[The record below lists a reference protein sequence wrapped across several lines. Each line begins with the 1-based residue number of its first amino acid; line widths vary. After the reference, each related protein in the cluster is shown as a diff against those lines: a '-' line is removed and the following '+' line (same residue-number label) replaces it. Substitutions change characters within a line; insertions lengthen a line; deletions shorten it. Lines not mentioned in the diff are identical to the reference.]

1 MMDAMNFQ
9 GKNILVT
16 GGGGFGV
23 GAGICQVLSESGAT
37 VVLNER
43 RFEDA
48 RKACKKYPNAIPV
61 EADIS
66 DEKAVLTMFDN
77 IRKEAGMI
85 HGLVNNAGVG
95 LSKPAHQV
103 TEQEFDRVYATD
115 VKGLWMV
122 SRSFMNQLLDA
133 GQTGS
138 IVNVSSVHA
147 FATISGYAIYASAKA
162 AVEGFTRGLAVEAG
176 PHQIRVNAIAPGYV
190 HADQNLDLIRTWTDH
205 PEEWIRNHIETEQVL
220 PHEITPEDCGN
231 VAAFL
236 LSDMSRSV
244 TGQTIYV
251 DNGSTSLLY
260 NRHFTGKK

>member
-1 MMDAMNFQ
+1 MNLRE
-9 GKNILVT
+9 KNILVT

-23 GAGICQVLSESGAT
+23 GAGICQVLSEFGAT
-37 VVLNER
+37 IVLNER
-43 RFEDA
+43 TYNDA
-48 RKACKKYPNAIPV
+48 KKASEEYPNAIPV
-61 EADIS
+61 GADIS
-66 DEKAVLTMFDN
+66 DEKAVMKMFDN
-77 IRKEAGMI
+77 IRKEVGII

-95 LSKPAHQV
+95 LSKPAHKV
-103 TEQEFDRVYATD
+103 SEQEFDRVYATD

-122 SRSFMNQLLDA
+122 SRSFINQLLDA

-162 AVEGFTRGLAVEAG
+162 AVEGFTRGLAVETG
-176 PHQIRVNAIAPGYV
+176 PHNIRVNAIAPGYV
-190 HADQNLDLIRTWTDH
+190 HSDQNLDLIRTWTDH
-205 PEEWIRNHIETEQVL
+205 PEEWIKNHIETEQVL
-220 PHEITPEDCGN
+220 LHEITPKECGY
-231 VAAFL
+231 VGAFL

-260 NRHFTGKK
+260 NRNFTGKK

>member
-1 MMDAMNFQ
+1 MNLR

-23 GAGICQVLSESGAT
+23 GAGICQVLSEFGAMI
-37 VVLNER
+37 VLNER
-43 RFEDA
+43 TYNDA
-48 RKACKKYPNAIPV
+48 KKASEQYQNAIPV
-61 EADIS
+61 GADIS
-66 DEKAVLTMFDN
+66 DEKAVMKMFDN
-77 IRKEAGMI
+77 IRKEVGII

-95 LSKPAHQV
+95 LNKPAHKV
-103 TEQEFDRVYATD
+103 SEEEFDRVYATD

-122 SRSFMNQLLDA
+122 SRSFINQLLES

-176 PHQIRVNAIAPGYV
+176 PHNIRVNAIAPGYV
-190 HADQNLDLIRTWTDH
+190 HSDQNLDLIRTWTDH
-205 PEEWIRNHIETEQVL
+205 PEEWIKNHIETEQVL

-231 VAAFL
+231 VGAFL